1 MSTNGGGGDSDESTA
16 MTSPTP
22 VSIDR
27 VITILGRHGIE
38 LQADAT
44 TRAALGSVHGFGLL
58 LVVLD
63 SVLIVRIDSPTD
75 VRSDSSDAT
84 FYYAAN
90 KVNSAQVEARALVVN
105 RTENLTLRAE
115 AEIPVAAGMTDA
127 QLSTSTHAAVEAVV
141 ACQRALQDLI
151 NTLG

>member
-1 MSTNGGGGDSDESTA
+1 MSISGGGDESDESTA
-16 MTSPTP
+16 MAKPTP

-27 VITILGRHGIE
+27 VITMLGRRGIE
-38 LQADAT
+38 LQTDAT
-44 TRAALGSVHGFGLL
+44 SRAAQGSVHGCGLL
-58 LVVLD
+58 LVLLD

-84 FYYAAN
+84 LYYAAN

-115 AEIPVAAGMTDA
+115 AEIPVAAGMTDE
-127 QLSTSTHAAVEAVV
+127 QLSTCTHAAVKAVV
-141 ACQRALQDLI
+141 ACQRALQDLVD
-151 NTLG
+151 TLG